1 MAFRKLG
8 LEPTLVETILACGYK
23 VPTPV
28 QAQVIPVVLRRA
40 DLIAIA
46 PTGTGKTAAFTLPLL
61 QNLALQPR
69 TSPASSETKLSNRI
83 PRRIPRALVLTPT
96 RELAIQVFQSV
107 QTYGQKLEVEVV
119 NLFGGV
125 SYDAQIE
132 KLQAGVDIVV
142 ATPGRL
148 RDLLERGA
156 VDLSKLQVL
165 VLDEA
170 DRMLDMG
177 FIEDVEVIINQTAK
191 NRQTLLF
198 SATFSD
204 EVRGL
209 AKKFLNKPESVH
221 ASPKEKTAPQ
231 VSHVIHPVDPPQKMP
246 LLVHLI
252 EQHPKRQILVFT
264 RTKIKAD
271 EVAKSL
277 TARGFLCMATHSGRT
292 QSYRTKAM
300 ACFKDGR
307 ISVLVATDVAARG
320 LDIEDL
326 SLVINFEIPNLPED
340 YVHRIGRTGRA
351 GQSGKAVSLVTQD
364 ELYLLNPIEQLI
376 KTSIP
381 QVWVEGFAP
390 LNFNPKDT
398 QGRNKN
404 SRTKEFKKTA
414 PKPKTR
420 NEKKRPWE

>member
-1 MAFRKLG
+1 MPFRKLG
-8 LEPTLVETILACGYK
+8 LVPTLVETISACGYK
-23 VPTPV
+23 VPTPI
-28 QAQVIPVVLRRA
+28 QTQVVPVVLRGA

-61 QNLALQPR
+61 QNLGLQPKN
-69 TSPASSETKLSNRI
+69 SPESPTTKASS
-83 PRRIPRALVLTPT
+83 RIPRALVLTPT

-107 QTYGQKLEVEVV
+107 QTYGKNLDVEVV

-132 KLQAGVDIVV
+132 KLLAGVDVVV

-148 RDLLERGA
+148 RDLLERAA

-221 ASPKEKTAPQ
+221 ASPQEKTAPQ
-231 VSHVIHPVDPPQKMP
+231 VLHVIHPVDPPKKMP

-252 EQHPKRQILVFT
+252 EQHPKRQVLIFT
-264 RTKIKAD
+264 RTKIRAD
-271 EVAKSL
+271 EVAKEL

-292 QSYRTKAM
+292 QAYRTKAM

-351 GQSGKAVSLVTQD
+351 GLSGKAVSLVTQD
-364 ELYLLNPIEQLI
+364 ELYLLTPIEQLI

-381 QVWVEGFAP
+381 QVWVEGFTP
-390 LNFNPKDT
+390 LNFDPRDT
-398 QGRNKN
+398 KGRNRNPRKKDF
-404 SRTKEFKKTA
+404 RKTA

-420 NEKKRPWE
+420 SEKKRPWE

>member
-1 MAFRKLG
+1 MAFKELG
-8 LEPTLVETILACGYK
+8 LMPSLLDAITACGYK
-23 VPTPV
+23 VPTPI
-28 QAQVIPVVLRRA
+28 QTQVIPVVLRRV

-61 QNLALQPR
+61 QNLDLKPKNDCENIGAKSSTR
-69 TSPASSETKLSNRI
+69 SPQ
-83 PRRIPRALVLTPT
+83 ALVLTPT

-107 QTYGQKLEVEVV
+107 MTYGQNLEVEAV

-125 SYDAQIE
+125 SYDAQLE
-132 KLQAGVDIVV
+132 KLRAGVDIVV

-148 RDLLERGA
+148 RDLLERGS
-156 VDLSKLQVL
+156 VDFSKLRIL

-177 FIEDVEVIINQTAK
+177 FIEDVEIIINHSSK

-204 EVRGL
+204 DVRAL
-209 AKKFLNKPESVH
+209 AKKFLNKPESMH
-221 ASPKEKTAPQ
+221 ASPQTKTAPQ
-231 VSHVIHPVDPPQKMP
+231 VKHVIHPVDPAKKMA

-252 EQHPKRQILVFT
+252 EQPPKRQILVFT
-264 RTKIKAD
+264 RTKVKAD
-271 EVAKSL
+271 EVAKAL
-277 TARGFLCMATHSGRT
+277 TARGFMCMATHSGRT
-292 QSYRTKAM
+292 QAYRTKAM

-351 GQSGKAVSLVTQD
+351 GLSGDAVSLVTQE
-364 ELYLLNPIEQLI
+364 ELYLLTPIEQLI
-376 KTSIP
+376 KASIP
-381 QVWVEGFAP
+381 QVWVEGFVP
-390 LNFNPKDT
+390 LNFDPRT
-398 QGRNKN
+398 AGKN
-404 SRTKEFKKTA
+404 TRGAHSKRAVK
-414 PKPKTR
+414 KPKNR
-420 NEKKRPWE
+420 KEKGRPWE

>member
-1 MAFRKLG
+1 MPFRKLG
-8 LEPTLVETILACGYK
+8 LVPTLVETISVCGYK
-23 VPTPV
+23 VPTPI
-28 QAQVIPVVLRRA
+28 QTQVIPVVLRRA

-46 PTGTGKTAAFTLPLL
+46 PTGTGKTAAFALPLL
-61 QNLALQPR
+61 QNLALQPKQ
-69 TSPASSETKLSNRI
+69 SPDSSTTKS
-83 PRRIPRALVLTPT
+83 PSRIPRALVLTPT

-107 QTYGQKLEVEVV
+107 LTYGKNLEVEVV

-132 KLQAGVDIVV
+132 KLLAGVDIVV

-156 VDLSKLQVL
+156 VDLSNLDVL

-191 NRQTLLF
+191 SRQTLLF

-204 EVRGL
+204 EVRWL
-209 AKKFLNKPESVH
+209 AKKFLRKPESVH
-221 ASPKEKTAPQ
+221 ASPQEKTAPQ

-246 LLVHLI
+246 LLVHLL
-252 EQHPKRQILVFT
+252 EQHPKRQILIFT
-264 RTKIKAD
+264 RTKVKAD
-271 EVAKSL
+271 EVAKAL

-292 QSYRTKAM
+292 QAYRTKAM

-320 LDIEDL
+320 IDIEDL

-351 GQSGKAVSLVTQD
+351 GLSGKAVSLVTQD
-364 ELYLLNPIEQLI
+364 ELYLLTPIEQLI
-376 KTSIP
+376 KTRIP
-381 QVWVEGFAP
+381 QVWVEGFTP
-390 LNFNPKDT
+390 LNFDPRDT
-398 QGRNKN
+398 KGRNKN
-404 SRTKEFKKTA
+404 PRKKDFKKTA